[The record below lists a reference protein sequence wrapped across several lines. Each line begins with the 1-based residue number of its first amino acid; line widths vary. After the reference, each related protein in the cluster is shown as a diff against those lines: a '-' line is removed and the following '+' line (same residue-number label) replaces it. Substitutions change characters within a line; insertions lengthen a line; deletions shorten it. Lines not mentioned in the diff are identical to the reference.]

1 MMIHWKISF
10 SLQFWKIHLE
20 FRKRSLAWSR
30 LIKMLSKGTSQWVYV
45 WQLITDNSGRN
56 RSDKLRSKADT
67 TTLGM
72 FKGMVTSGGECRN
85 CHDKFFSVLKSDSY
99 PTRHPLPEVTHA
111 SHFSDSS
118 PPPSTLSVSAIVS
131 SPGTTEP
138 LPLRS
143 LEEGSPVMPRLK
155 I

>member
-1 MMIHWKISF
+1 
-10 SLQFWKIHLE
+10 
-20 FRKRSLAWSR
+20 
-30 LIKMLSKGTSQWVYV
+30 MLSKGTSQWVYV

-56 RSDKLRSKADT
+56 MSDKLRSKADT

-143 LEEGSPVMPRLK
+143 LEEGSPVMPRLNLFFRLL
-155 I
+155 ISLFMLSLDST